1 MDNKTSM
8 KTQFLLM
15 MIGSSLITMLFVG
28 GVFIRN
34 MMLNADE
41 QVAEVRATLI
51 ADVELQLRTQTQT
64 AISLIDSV
72 YKRQQAGQL
81 TEQQA
86 MTEAADLVRN
96 LRYEGDAGYFW
107 IDTFDGV
114 NVVLLGRQETEG
126 TSRINLTDPQGKQF
140 IKEMIE
146 NGRKQGGG
154 FTDLMFAKPNQ
165 TEPLPKRNYTA
176 AFDPYKW
183 VIGTGVW
190 IDYID
195 ERVAKE
201 EVRASEHLQATIF
214 HTFIVI
220 VILETAITFVAMM
233 LSDRLIAPI
242 KRITGILGT
251 LSTGDFRINKGN
263 EEEQRKYTSR
273 TDELGVMARAVVTLR
288 QNINDMM
295 KQVITSAE
303 QVAAASQQLTASADQ
318 SSIAINQVAN
328 SIVTVAGACT
338 EQFSEVENASQQA
351 EAFKKH
357 MDSVSQTLKV
367 STGKINDT
375 TKAAEAG
382 GQSVKNAVDQMKKI
396 ETSVSEVAEVIAKLG
411 EESDR
416 IGKIVDAISA
426 IADQT
431 NLLALNA
438 AIEAARAGEHGRGF
452 AVVADEVRK
461 LAEQSQSSAHEISEL
476 IGSIQNKAQ
485 DAVQSMQGGVENV
498 QHGADAVD
506 GAGQTFGEIIGMVTD
521 VANGSAQM
529 ERIVAELVES
539 TAVITKSV
547 DNISTKSREV
557 AKESE
562 TVSAAS
568 EEQTAT
574 MHEIADASRSL
585 AEMAQNLQNV
595 IEKFKI

>member
-1 MDNKTSM
+1 MGNKASM
-8 KTQFLLM
+8 KSQFLLM

-28 GVFIRN
+28 GVFIYN
-34 MMLNADE
+34 MMKGAE
-41 QVAEVRATLI
+41 VQVAEFRATLLR
-51 ADVELQLRTQTQT
+51 DVELQLRTQTQT

-72 YKRQQAGQL
+72 YKRQQAGLL

-107 IDTFDGV
+107 IDTYDGI
-114 NVVLLGRQETEG
+114 NVVLLGRKETEG
-126 TSRINLTDPQGKQF
+126 KSRINLTDPHGNQF

-146 NGRKQGGG
+146 VGRKQGGG

-176 AFDPYKW
+176 SFEPYKW

-190 IDYID
+190 IDSID
-195 ERVAKE
+195 AQVAKE
-201 EVRASEHLQATIF
+201 QARSAEHLQSTIIN
-214 HTFIVI
+214 TLIVI
-220 VILETAITFVAMM
+220 VVLEIIITFVAIA
-233 LSDRLIAPI
+233 LSVTLIAPI
-242 KRITGILGT
+242 ERITKFLNV
-251 LSTGDFRINKGN
+251 LSTGDFRLKSGD
-263 EEEQRKYTSR
+263 EEVQQNDTSR
-273 TDELGVMARAVVTLR
+273 ADELGVMARAVVKLR

-295 KQVITSAE
+295 KKVITSAE

-318 SSIAINQVAN
+318 STVAINQVAD

-338 EQFSEVENASQQA
+338 EQFSEVENASKQA
-351 EAFKKH
+351 DAFKKH

-367 STGKINDT
+367 SSEKIQDT

-396 ETSVSEVAEVIAKLG
+396 ETSVSESADVIEKLG
-411 EESDR
+411 EESDK
-416 IGKIVDAISA
+416 IGKIVDAIAA

-461 LAEQSQSSAHEISEL
+461 LAEQSQLSAHEISDL
-476 IGSIQNKAQ
+476 IGSIQEKAQ
-485 DAVQSMQGGVENV
+485 DAVKAMQGGVTNV

-506 GAGQTFGEIIGMVTD
+506 GAGRTFSEIIAMVTD
-521 VANGSAQM
+521 VEKGSAHM
-529 ERIVAELVES
+529 EKIVAELVES
-539 TAVITKSV
+539 TDVIIKSV
-547 DNISTKSREV
+547 SNINTKSREV

-568 EEQTAT
+568 EEQSAT

-585 AEMAQNLQNV
+585 AEMAENLQNV
-595 IEKFKI
+595 TEKFKV